1 MGDGWGGESS
11 LLLFI
16 PFTFLHD
23 VAGQEI
29 IPGVLEISLEE
40 GAREHS
46 YVPGIVLL
54 LFVRRCSSCLLVRS
68 INNTAVIL
76 LKYRAVVVIVV

>member
-23 VAGQEI
+23 VAGQKI
-29 IPGVLEISLEE
+29 IPGVLEISLE
-40 GAREHS
+40 GGREHS